1 MTEPL
6 EPLLFLDLHEDAR
19 ERLEKHNSKSL
30 RIELD
35 LGKERD
41 VLVKCFS
48 EKLIEHLREVEQYY
62 NLLNYPVDERQNIRF
77 YINITRGYASFIDA
91 EAAMILQV
99 LGERVDKLCEFLKHR
114 FDSKTE
120 EEILH
125 LLIEDEADENME
137 EDMYDADIEDC
148 LI

>member
-19 ERLEKHNSKSL
+19 ERLEKHNSKL
-30 RIELD
+30 LGIELD

-48 EKLIEHLREVEQYY
+48 EKLIEDLREVEQYY

-99 LGERVDKLCEFLKHR
+99 LGERVDKLCEFLKRR
-114 FDSKTE
+114 FDSKTD

>member
-30 RIELD
+30 GIELD

-48 EKLIEHLREVEQYY
+48 EQLIDDLREVEQYY
-62 NLLNYPVDERQNIRF
+62 NLLNYPVDERQNVRF
-77 YINITRGYASFIDA
+77 YIDITRTYASYIDA
-91 EAAMILQV
+91 EGAMRLQV
-99 LGERVDKLCEFLKHR
+99 LGERVGKSCEFLKRR
-114 FDSKTE
+114 FESKTE

>member
-48 EKLIEHLREVEQYY
+48 EKLIEDLREVEQYY
-62 NLLNYPVDERQNIRF
+62 NLLNYPVDERQNIRL
-77 YINITRGYASFIDA
+77 YINITRGYATYIDA
-91 EAAMILQV
+91 EAAMIPQV
-99 LGERVDKLCEFLKHR
+99 LGERVGKLCEFLKRR
-114 FDSKTE
+114 FDSETE

-125 LLIEDEADENME
+125 LLI
-137 EDMYDADIEDC
+137 
-148 LI
+148 